1 MLYEPHPFE
10 GPEGVIGGNCLRCWG
25 SVTDPWHQGRPV
37 PRMAAAK
44 KESTM
49 TPKQMNAVSK
59 TLKLIRENPPK
70 DESWNRPGERTLADM
85 LQSWL
90 REQL

>member
-1 MLYEPHPFE
+1 
-10 GPEGVIGGNCLRCWG
+10 
-25 SVTDPWHQGRPV
+25 
-37 PRMAAAK
+37 
-44 KESTM
+44 M